1 MRTMLKSKIH
11 RATVTGADINY
22 EGSIT
27 LDPALMDA
35 ADIMPYEQVQILDVN
50 NGSRLTTYAIEGEPD
65 SGDVIINGAA
75 ARLVNQGDIVI
86 ILTYA
91 DVAEETVRDYKPSL
105 VYGRRRQSNH
115 PNCRADC
122 SLVGRGLC
130 PAPRTVLSTDRTERS
145 KMDNRISIMDLKAK
159 KKRGER
165 IVMITCYDYPSA
177 RLLEAAD
184 VDILFIG
191 DTLGMTVLGYDST
204 IPVTMDEM
212 LHHTKAVVRGSSSAH
227 VLADMPFMS
236 YQTSP
241 EDALRNAGRLLKE
254 GGAQSVKLEGGVRVA
269 ETVRFIVDA
278 GIPVMGHIGLTPQSI
293 NQLGGYKVQGKTP
306 ASAVRLVNDAVALE
320 RAGAYA
326 IVLECVPLEL
336 AKTITDR
343 LAIPTIGIGA
353 GPNCDG
359 QVQVFH
365 DLLGLFDAFVPR
377 HAKRYADLGTQ
388 ITQAVRAYANEVR
401 QGSFPTEKESFLLDK
416 AVFSEAA
423 EIA

>member
-1 MRTMLKSKIH
+1 
-11 RATVTGADINY
+11 
-22 EGSIT
+22 
-27 LDPALMDA
+27 
-35 ADIMPYEQVQILDVN
+35 
-50 NGSRLTTYAIEGEPD
+50 
-65 SGDVIINGAA
+65 
-75 ARLVNQGDIVI
+75 
-86 ILTYA
+86 
-91 DVAEETVRDYKPSL
+91 
-105 VYGRRRQSNH
+105 
-115 PNCRADC
+115 
-122 SLVGRGLC
+122 
-130 PAPRTVLSTDRTERS
+130 
-145 KMDNRISIMDLKAK
+145 MDNRISITDLKAK

-177 RLLEAAD
+177 CLLEAAG

-212 LHHTKAVVRGSSSAH
+212 LHHTKAVVRGSHSAH

-241 EDALRNAGRLLKE
+241 EDALRNAARLLKE

-269 ETVRFIVDA
+269 DTVRFIVEA

-306 ASAVRLVNDAVALE
+306 AAAVRLVNDAVALDQ
-320 RAGAYA
+320 AGAYA
-326 IVLECVPLEL
+326 VVLECVPLEL

-353 GPNCDG
+353 GPHCDG

-365 DLLGLFDAFVPR
+365 DLLGLFQDFVPR
-377 HAKRYADLGTQ
+377 HAKRYADLGVQ
-388 ITQAVRAYANEVR
+388 ITEAVRAYANEVR
-401 QGSFPTEKESFLLDK
+401 EGSFPTEKESFLLK
-416 AVFSEAA
+416 GAVFSEAA
-423 EIA
+423 RIA

>member
-1 MRTMLKSKIH
+1 
-11 RATVTGADINY
+11 
-22 EGSIT
+22 
-27 LDPALMDA
+27 
-35 ADIMPYEQVQILDVN
+35 
-50 NGSRLTTYAIEGEPD
+50 
-65 SGDVIINGAA
+65 
-75 ARLVNQGDIVI
+75 
-86 ILTYA
+86 
-91 DVAEETVRDYKPSL
+91 
-105 VYGRRRQSNH
+105 
-115 PNCRADC
+115 
-122 SLVGRGLC
+122 
-130 PAPRTVLSTDRTERS
+130 
-145 KMDNRISIMDLKAK
+145 MDNRISITDLKAK

-177 RLLEAAD
+177 RILEAAD

-204 IPVTMDEM
+204 IPVTMEEM

-278 GIPVMGHIGLTPQSI
+278 GIPVMGHIGLTPQSV

-306 ASAVRLVNDAVALE
+306 AAAVRLVNDAVALE
-320 RAGAYA
+320 QAGAYA

-353 GPNCDG
+353 GPHCDG

-365 DLLGLFDAFVPR
+365 DLLGLFEDFVPR
-377 HAKRYADLGTQ
+377 HAKRYVDLGNQ
-388 ITQAVRAYANEVR
+388 ITEVVRAYASEVR
-401 QGSFPTEKESFLLDK
+401 QGSFPTEKESFPLDK

-423 EIA
+423 RIA